1 MITHQHGQRNL
12 FEAVIG
18 PLEKLV
24 EGLVEPALQRLDE
37 LLADE
42 QLMEAVAQRMARR
55 RPKSRT
61 HGRPGTPVEVALRML
76 VLKRLRGW
84 SFDETEREVRASLVY
99 RKLVRVYFE
108 KVPDAKTLLRLSAVV
123 GGEGVEAIHRRLL
136 EIARAQKLIAGRRAR
151 VDTTVVETDI
161 RYPTDS
167 RMLADGVRVVTR
179 ALKRIEQATG
189 AVGAKL
195 RDRTRATTHRV
206 LEIARAARSRGQD
219 VRQRLERGYRRL
231 LATVRSTVRDA
242 ERVGKELGS
251 GTRKVAGERGRLI
264 VTRAQAQLE
273 HFLPLVHRVIA
284 QSRARVF
291 KGDTHYR
298 DKVLSLFEPHTEAI
312 RKGKASKP
320 TEFGKLVKIQEA
332 EHQIVVD
339 YQVFEKRPEDRALV
353 IPTIDA
359 HRGVFGQAPRLLA
372 ADRGFWSAANKRA
385 AQQAGVKRVCIPA
398 LGRPKAEQAAEQRQR
413 WFRRGQRLR
422 TGCEGRISVL
432 KRRDGL
438 RRCRYR
444 GMNGIK
450 RWVGWGVLSN
460 NLWVLITAAKP

>member
-1 MITHQHGQRNL
+1 MITHQHSQRNL

-18 PLEKLV
+18 PLEQLV

-42 QLMEAVAQRMARR
+42 QVMEAVAHRMARR

-151 VDTTVVETDI
+151 VDTRMVETDI
-161 RYPTDS
+161 RSPTDS

-195 RDRTRATTHRV
+195 RDRTRATTHRGV
-206 LEIARAARSRGQD
+206 EIARVARFRGQ
-219 VRQRLERGYRRL
+219 
-231 LATVRSTVRDA
+231 
-242 ERVGKELGS
+242 
-251 GTRKVAGERGRLI
+251 
-264 VTRAQAQLE
+264 
-273 HFLPLVHRVIA
+273 
-284 QSRARVF
+284 
-291 KGDTHYR
+291 
-298 DKVLSLFEPHTEAI
+298 
-312 RKGKASKP
+312 
-320 TEFGKLVKIQEA
+320 
-332 EHQIVVD
+332 
-339 YQVFEKRPEDRALV
+339 
-353 IPTIDA
+353 
-359 HRGVFGQAPRLLA
+359 
-372 ADRGFWSAANKRA
+372 
-385 AQQAGVKRVCIPA
+385 
-398 LGRPKAEQAAEQRQR
+398 
-413 WFRRGQRLR
+413 
-422 TGCEGRISVL
+422 
-432 KRRDGL
+432 
-438 RRCRYR
+438 
-444 GMNGIK
+444 
-450 RWVGWGVLSN
+450 
-460 NLWVLITAAKP
+460 